1 MSYFNHAFKKSF
13 LVVKGANEE
22 STQQLTAGQ
31 AGTYNKFWKAKDIDD
46 AFVQSGPGYFAVGSL
61 HLEPGANVLTSS
73 KDSIGNNPGHGG
85 YTESSKTKG
94 INARYIS
101 GLRITEID
109 QGALPSAQITVG
121 NKCAPCGE
129 NLFIRMDVKGSPAL
143 RFLNHN
149 AYAIGDSSGDAAAGD
164 VPSLCCNPGTGTP
177 GSEQEYLDPAV
188 ALASAASMLLADPL
202 ISPFV
207 KEDPSGGIVVVTT
220 ANPGGVVY
228 TIAEILDGTSYTP
241 TESPESDPLMTA
253 TLKVVSGYVD
263 SKFGNCS
270 FDTRDHYELEP
281 ISIIMSVLDET
292 GDPCNDCGVFLGT
305 PGRMSTTSGETVLRE
320 LVMTERYGQNP
331 LSQGAK
337 DSSRIREIEHSSDI
351 INAIDR
357 NALYKVYTLQHSVPR
372 FNNPTGVF
380 DNDQYVY
387 NFFTLPGTDGD
398 SFMNAKFDELAEE
411 MQNANIPVSIERYS
425 CAGSKEEDGGGK

>member
-13 LVVKGANEE
+13 LVTKGSEE
-22 STQQLTAGQ
+22 TQTQELTAGQ
-31 AGTYNKFWKAKDIDD
+31 VGIYNKEWVGSD
-46 AFVQSGPGYFAVGSL
+46 AQAAFKSKGPGYFAVGSL
-61 HLEPGANVLTSS
+61 HLEAGANVLTST
-73 KDSIGNNPGHGG
+73 KDKIGNNPGHGG
-85 YTESSKTKG
+85 YTETSKTKG
-94 INARYIS
+94 INARYITA
-101 GLRITEID
+101 LRITEID

-129 NLFIRMDVKGSPAL
+129 NLFLRMDIKGSPAL

-164 VPSLCCNPGTGTP
+164 VPSLCCDPGDGTP

-188 ALASAASMLLADPL
+188 ALAKAADMLLRDPL

-207 KEDPSGGIVVVTT
+207 KEDPNGGIVVVTT

-241 TESPESDPLMTA
+241 STSPETDAAMTA

-263 SKFGNCS
+263 TKFGNCS

-292 GDPCNDCGVFLGT
+292 GDPCNDCGVFVGT

-320 LVMTERYGQNP
+320 LIMTERYGQNP

-337 DSSRIREIEHSSDI
+337 DSSRMREIEHSSDI
-351 INAIDR
+351 INAVDR
-357 NALYKVYTLQHSVPR
+357 SALYKVYTLQHSVPR

-380 DNDQYVY
+380 DNDQYIY
-387 NFFTLPGTDGD
+387 NFFVEAESDGD
-398 SFMNAKFDELAEE
+398 DFMNAQFSSISEMLDELGTGVE
-411 MQNANIPVSIERYS
+411 IERYN
-425 CAGSKEEDGGGK
+425 CAGGKEEEKK

>member
-13 LVVKGANEE
+13 LVTQGSEE
-22 STQQLTAGQ
+22 VATQKLEAGQ
-31 AGTYNKFWKAKDIDD
+31 IGIYSKDWIATNPQE
-46 AFVQSGPGYFAVGSL
+46 AFKQKGPGYFAVGSL
-61 HLEPGANVLTSS
+61 HLEPGADINSTT
-73 KDSIGNNPGHGG
+73 KDRIGNNPGHGG
-85 YTESSKTKG
+85 YTETSKTKG
-94 INARYIS
+94 INARYIT
-101 GLRITEID
+101 GLRVID
-109 QGALPSAQITVG
+109 IDEGALPSAQISVG

-129 NLFIRMDVKGSPAL
+129 NLFLRMDVKGSPAL

-164 VPSLCCNPGTGTP
+164 VPSLCCDPGDGTP

-188 ALASAASMLLADPL
+188 ALAKAADMLLRDPL

-207 KEDPSGGIVVVTT
+207 KEDPAGGIVVVTT
-220 ANPGGVVY
+220 ANPGGAIF
-228 TIAEILDGTSYTP
+228 TIAEVLDGTYTP
-241 TESPESDPLMTA
+241 TTSPETDAAMTA

-263 SKFGNCS
+263 TKFGNCS

-292 GDPCNDCGVFLGT
+292 GDPCNDCGVFVGT
-305 PGRMSTTSGETVLRE
+305 PGRMATTSGETVLRE

-337 DSSRIREIEHSSDI
+337 DSSRMREIEHSSDI
-351 INAIDR
+351 INAVDR

-380 DNDQYVY
+380 DNDQYIY
-387 NFFTLPGTDGD
+387 NFFVVQGTDGD
-398 SFMNAKFDELAEE
+398 AFLEANFQNLEEILNELGTGVE
-411 MQNANIPVSIERYS
+411 IERFL
-425 CAGSKEEDGGGK
+425 CAGGKEEEK